1 MEFGHIEEN
10 INDID
15 FTLSSDAGRNKRV
28 LATAGTTGE
37 LEVYVGGSKWGEKTW
52 VGKIYPPRTK
62 DNAFLPFYAKS
73 FNTVECG
80 ATFYHVV
87 GPEQVA
93 KWVSDVSDRPD
104 FKFCPRFSQQIT
116 HIRKLTNVAEQTA
129 NFYQSLA
136 GFGNHLGPVLL
147 LLGDTFSPKLLPQLK
162 AYLSTLPPSPKVFV
176 EARHKA
182 WYAEPSNRA
191 ELFQLLEDH
200 HIATVISDTPG
211 RRDVVHM
218 ELTTNEVM
226 IRFGGNN
233 LAPSD
238 YTRLDA
244 WVNRLKVWKDQGLQ
258 KVWFFMHQYDER
270 YAPEACDYFIKKL
283 NENLGTNIARPRLL
297 TGNSNLLF

>member
-15 FTLSSDAGRNKRV
+15 FTLPRDAVRNKQV
-28 LATAGTTGE
+28 LAATGTTGE

-62 DNAFLPFYAKS
+62 DNAFLPFYAKN
-73 FNTVECG
+73 FNAVECG
-80 ATFYHVV
+80 ATFYTLPN
-87 GPEQVA
+87 PEQVA
-93 KWVSDVSDRPD
+93 KWVGDVSDRPD
-104 FKFCPRFSQQIT
+104 FKFSPRFSQQIT

-129 NFYQSLA
+129 DFYQCLA

-147 LLGDTFSPKLLPQLK
+147 LLGDSFSPKLFPQLK

-191 ELFQLLEDH
+191 DFFQLLEDH
-200 HIATVISDTPG
+200 HTATVISDTPG

-270 YAPEACDYFIKKL
+270 HAPEACDYFIKKL
-283 NENLGTNIARPRLL
+283 NEKLGINIARPRLL
-297 TGNSNLLF
+297 TANSNLLF